1 MWMKMRMKTKMGR
14 EKGNYENKVI
24 IFVINY
30 LLTESEIFTVKYQ
43 TQVWYFTVKTKRSRL
58 ISSLIYGTFYYENQY
73 NRN

>member
-1 MWMKMRMKTKMGR
+1 MRFRYFRVLVLLEIFLGNNSCDEDEMWMKMRMKTKMGR

-43 TQVWYFTVKTKRSRL
+43 TQV
-58 ISSLIYGTFYYENQY
+58 
-73 NRN
+73 